1 MTSTRPRILAS
12 VGLGAAAFGALSATL
27 LALLGPHSLS
37 GGYVSGST
45 ETLVFRVTA
54 LVGGLAAG
62 AALLFDR
69 TWAALIMLG
78 AAAFFLG
85 YTGGYFFAQS
95 LGLWYPTR

>member
-1 MTSTRPRILAS
+1 M
-12 VGLGAAAFGALSATL
+12 
-27 LALLGPHSLS
+27 
-37 GGYVSGST
+37 
-45 ETLVFRVTA
+45 FRVTA
-54 LVGGLAAG
+54 LVGGLGAG

>member
-1 MTSTRPRILAS
+1 MISIRPRLLAS
-12 VGLGAAAFGALSATL
+12 IGLSAAAFGALSATL

-37 GGYVSGST
+37 GGYVSGNA
-45 ETLVFRVTA
+45 ETLVFRVAA

-69 TWAALIMLG
+69 TSAALIMLG

-85 YTGGYFFAQS
+85 YTGGYFFAQD

>member
-1 MTSTRPRILAS
+1 VTSTRPRVLAA
-12 VGLGAAAFGALSATL
+12 VGLGSAAFGGLTATL
-27 LALLGPHSLS
+27 LALLGSHSLS
-37 GGYVSGST
+37 GGYVAVSAV
-45 ETLVFRVTA
+45 TLMFRVTA
-54 LVGGLAAG
+54 LVGGLGAG

-85 YTGGYFFAQS
+85 YTGGYFFAQG